1 MSLDSYLRA
10 APKAELHVHLE
21 GTVRPETLFELARR
35 NDVTLP
41 FDSVAGLREWFRF
54 RDFSHFIQAYAL
66 ASQSVATA
74 DDYELIAFEY
84 AQELARQNC
93 RYAEI
98 GFTPSYHRRKGVP
111 HHVSFAGLTRARER
125 ARRELGVEIAWNFD
139 ISRRMGGSDA
149 ETYRWAEYTVD
160 VAIESMGDGLVA
172 LGLAGP
178 EVGCPPELYARYF
191 DRARAVGL
199 RSYPHAGEH
208 AGPESVRGAL
218 DTLGAERIAHGVRAV
233 EDPALVAEIAARGIA
248 FDVCPTSNVCLGV
261 APSLAEHP
269 LPKLLAAGVPVT
281 IASDDPPMFN
291 TTLNDD
297 VALLADPFALDLATI
312 DEILLNGVCH
322 SFLPAERKREL
333 EAEYRAELDALKRV
347 HLT

>member
-21 GTVRPETLFELARR
+21 GTVRPETLLELARR
-35 NDVTLP
+35 NNVPLP
-41 FDSVAGLREWFRF
+41 FDSVEGLRDWFRF
-54 RDFSHFIQAYAL
+54 RDFTHFIEAYSL
-66 ASQSVATA
+66 ASQSVITA
-74 DDYELIAFEY
+74 DDYELIAWEY

-111 HHVSFAGLTRARER
+111 HDVYFGGLTRARER
-125 ARRELGVEIAWNFD
+125 ARSELGVEITWNFD
-139 ISRRMGGSDA
+139 ISRRMGASDA

-178 EVGCPPELYARYF
+178 EAGHPPELYVEYF
-191 DRARAVGL
+191 DRARVAGL
-199 RSYPHAGEH
+199 HAYPHAGEH

-218 DTLGAERIAHGVRAV
+218 ESLGAERIAHGVRAI
-233 EDPALVAEIAARGIA
+233 EDPALVDEIAERGVA

-261 APSLAEHP
+261 APSLAEHS
-269 LPKLLAAGVPVT
+269 LPRLLAAGVAVT

-297 VALLADPFALDLATI
+297 VALLGDRFGLNVATI
-312 DEILLNGVCH
+312 DEILLNGIRH
-322 SFLPAERKREL
+322 SFLPADRKRTL
-333 EAEYRAELDALKRV
+333 ETEYRAELDALKAL
-347 HLT
+347 HLA

>member
-21 GTVRPETLFELARR
+21 GTVRPETLLELARR
-35 NDVTLP
+35 NNVPLP
-41 FDSVAGLREWFRF
+41 FDSVEGLRDWFRF
-54 RDFSHFIQAYAL
+54 RDFTHFIEAYSL
-66 ASQSVATA
+66 ASQSVITA
-74 DDYELIAFEY
+74 DDYELIAWEY

-111 HHVSFAGLTRARER
+111 HDVYFGGLTRARER
-125 ARRELGVEIAWNFD
+125 ARSELGVEITWNFD
-139 ISRRMGGSDA
+139 ISRRMGASDA

-218 DTLGAERIAHGVRAV
+218 ESLGAERIAHGVRAI
-233 EDPALVAEIAARGIA
+233 EDPALVDEIAERGVA
-248 FDVCPTSNVCLGV
+248 FDVCPTSNICLGV

-269 LPKLLAAGVPVT
+269 LPRLLAAGVAVT

-297 VALLADPFALDLATI
+297 VALLGNLFGLDVATI
-312 DEILLNGVCH
+312 DEILLNGIRH
-322 SFLPAERKREL
+322 SFLPAERKRTY
-333 EAEYRAELDALKRV
+333 EAAYRAELDALKQV
-347 HLT
+347 HLA